1 MPHKSNYLKSTILFT
16 IAFWVFSNIIAF
28 KIFASESIID
38 SVWLVQDTTFQKD
51 DLDTLDINE
60 NGFEEIVKEKFI
72 EGPDLGMYFRLGIL
86 IVILYLGYRIVR
98 KVCSNKT

>member
-1 MPHKSNYLKSTILFT
+1 
-16 IAFWVFSNIIAF
+16 
-28 KIFASESIID
+28 
-38 SVWLVQDTTFQKD
+38 
-51 DLDTLDINE
+51 LDTLDINE

-72 EGPDLGMYFRLGIL
+72 EGSDLGMYFRLGIL